1 MITMSDVIEVMR
13 EAIASNCD
21 AVISPGFVRDVI
33 AALAAA
39 GYAVRP
45 LEPTPK
51 MIEAGKPPFEEE
63 FCNTLAAD
71 DGVIAAIYRAMV
83 AEEGM

>member
-45 LEPTPK
+45 LEPTPE
-51 MIEAGKPPFEEE
+51 MIEIGM
-63 FCNTLAAD
+63 AARSQ
-71 DGVIAAIYRAMV
+71 GAKIATIYRAML
-83 AEEGM
+83 AAGGG